1 MEYRSLESIPGEIV
15 AAVWRHKGKAIATG
29 IVMLGLTAGF
39 LAISERQYASE
50 AKLFVR
56 IGRESVSLDPTA
68 TTGSVVSISDTRESE
83 LNAIS
88 DLLSS
93 RAVIEQV
100 VDQYGPEVILEKTSP
115 PNPKIAE
122 VKKWLANLDE
132 WNLNPLQV
140 YSMRDKAILH
150 FQEQLGI
157 SLAKKSSV
165 IGMSYESSSP
175 TLSRDVLDTL
185 ITVAREEH
193 LRMNRTRGSQEFFDE
208 QATKLRDALEA
219 KESELRDLKN
229 QTGLASILKQRELQ
243 LEAIS
248 LLEQEFRTVAAN
260 VRAAKAEVALREKM
274 LASAPAMII
283 TEEVTGQPQTPQ
295 ASMREKLFDLE
306 VQEKDLS
313 SKLLDDNPRLM
324 QVREQI
330 SQARAVMA
338 EEGMS
343 QQTTRGVNRSREEI
357 ELALQEKLAELA
369 SLEERESS
377 LETNLAEARGM
388 LQMMNDNE
396 IQIAQLERSIELA
409 NVNYRKYADNLEQ
422 ARIDHELEAAKIS
435 SINLF
440 QPPSYSE
447 TPSSPDTKMT
457 LAAGFVLAMVGGVC
471 TATFAERRRQSKM
484 LAKLPARPV
493 TSSSPAASGATPAT
507 SGVRASEKPS
517 PASTTDEEDGP
528 SDLAAASASSD
539 SRRPRSEHPL
549 PR

>member
-1 MEYRSLESIPGEIV
+1 MEYRSLESIPGELV
-15 AAVWRHKGKAIATG
+15 AALWRHKFKAAITAVV
-29 IVMLGLTAGF
+29 ILALTAGF
-39 LAISERQYASE
+39 LVISERQFTSE

-88 DLLSS
+88 ELLSS
-93 RAVIEQV
+93 RSVVEKV
-100 VDQYGPEVILEKTSP
+100 VDQYGADVILEKIKP
-115 PNPKIAE
+115 ANPQIAA
-122 VKKWLANLDE
+122 VKKWMSQFDDY
-132 WNLNPLQV
+132 NLNPLQV
-140 YSMRDKAILH
+140 YNLRDKAILH
-150 FQEQLGI
+150 FQEQLHIG
-157 SLAKKSSV
+157 LAKKSSV
-165 IGMSYESSSP
+165 ISMSYESASP
-175 TLSRDVLDTL
+175 TLSRDLLESL
-185 ITVAREEH
+185 ITIARDDH

-208 QATKLRDALEA
+208 QAAKLREELES
-219 KESELRDLKN
+219 KEKELRDLKN
-229 QTGLASILKQRELQ
+229 QTGLASLPQQRELQ
-243 LEAIS
+243 LGSIN
-248 LLEQEFRTVAAN
+248 LLEQELRATTAS
-260 VRAAKAEVALREKM
+260 VRAAKAEVELREK
-274 LASAPAMII
+274 LLVATPAMII

-330 SQARAVMA
+330 AQARAVMA

-343 QQTTRGVNRSREEI
+343 QQTTRGVNKTREST

-369 SLEERESS
+369 SLEAKQKVLDTS
-377 LETNLAEARGM
+377 LAEARGM

-396 IQIAQLERSIELA
+396 IEIASLERSIELA
-409 NVNYRKYADNLEQ
+409 STNFRKYSENLEQ

-447 TPSSPDTKMT
+447 TPSSPDTKTT
-457 LAAGFVLAMVGGVC
+457 LAAGLVLAMIGGVSV
-471 TATFAERRRQSKM
+471 AAFAERRRQLQM
-484 LAKLPARPV
+484 YARNL
-493 TSSSPAASGATPAT
+493 AASSAL
-507 SGVRASEKPS
+507 VASAP
-517 PASTTDEEDGP
+517 PASTAPKSSDEAPEPKGAATTNGAA
-528 SDLAAASASSD
+528 AAASE